1 MNPLLAILVMA
12 LTTYLIRMLPLVLFR
27 REITHPWV
35 RSFLHYV
42 PYAVL
47 GTMTI
52 PAVFYSTSSVV
63 SAACGLGCG
72 AYLAYRE
79 KDMVIVAVAAVIAV
93 YLCELLL

>member
-1 MNPLLAILVMA
+1 
-12 LTTYLIRMLPLVLFR
+12 
-27 REITHPWV
+27 
-35 RSFLHYV
+35 
-42 PYAVL
+42 
-47 GTMTI
+47 MTI